1 MDDPRN
7 WLDEIVIVNESKE
20 ERLPGDVSLYRSI
33 GDACEALEYWWV
45 KNGEG
50 HAFTASG
57 VRLVLTAEDNGLV
70 TVASREECAEGPAIV
85 VTWLMSLA
93 ETALE
98 ARKRVAQDGRAI
110 LSAAEEAGS
119 LPTTVD
125 GLIAYIGLPWTA
137 PRDWF
142 VPGCLALLAATA
154 LLLAAILI
162 KAF

>member
-1 MDDPRN
+1 MNVGSN
-7 WLDEIVIVNESKE
+7 WLDEIVVVNESKE
-20 ERLPGDVSLYRSI
+20 ERLPGDVSLYRSV

-57 VRLVLTAEDNGLV
+57 IRLVLAAEQNGLV
-70 TVASREECAEGPAIV
+70 TVAAREACPEGPAIV
-85 VTWLMSLA
+85 SSWLVSLA

-98 ARKRVAQDGRAI
+98 ARRRVAQNGRAI
-110 LSAAEEAGS
+110 LSEAEEAGA
-119 LPTTVD
+119 LPTTVE

-142 VPGCLALLAATA
+142 VPGCLALLAAIA
-154 LLLAAILI
+154 LMLAAILI
-162 KAF
+162 KLF